1 MELIAKLLLLVLL
14 TPHMMGAR
22 AALGPSTLTQT
33 TYIGETE
40 KNNET
45 RHRKP

>member
-1 MELIAKLLLLVLL
+1 MEQIVKVLLVAVLL
-14 TPHMMGAR
+14 VQMKGAR
-22 AALGPSTLTQT
+22 AAPGPSTLTQT

>member
-22 AALGPSTLTQT
+22 AAPGTNTLTQT
-33 TYIGETE
+33 THIGETE

-45 RHRKP
+45 KYHKN